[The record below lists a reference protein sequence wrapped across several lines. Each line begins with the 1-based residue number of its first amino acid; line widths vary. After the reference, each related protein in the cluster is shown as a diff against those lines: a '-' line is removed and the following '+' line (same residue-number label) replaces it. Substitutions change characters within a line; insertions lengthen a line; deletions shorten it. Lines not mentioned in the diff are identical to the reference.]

1 MNDMEDYKVSLKA
14 ARVNSGMKQSDVAQA
29 LKISTKT
36 LCNWESERTY
46 PTLDMLVRI
55 CALYK
60 IPLGKIILPKT

>member
-1 MNDMEDYKVSLKA
+1 MEDYKVSLKA

-46 PTLDMLVRI
+46 PTLDMLVRL

>member
-1 MNDMEDYKVSLKA
+1 MNDREDYKVSLKA

-46 PTLDMLVRI
+46 PTLDMLVRL